1 MNKTICIIA
10 GTLALTAL
18 SCENSLPGE
27 MNPEE
32 QTTIIANTASPEANS
47 RTAIDPTY
55 YLGGH
60 VGILWMPD
68 DAIGVFGGTVRNA
81 CFGCATTTPTGRAA
95 FSGNCSSPEYAY
107 YPYSADN
114 DGADMTALSG
124 SLPAVQSYDSASGR
138 LDGDYKY
145 GHPRTGADNEFDFTH
160 IFALFRFNIEASGT
174 PLSGERLKS
183 VSLELPEGRKLAGD
197 FTFDIT
203 DGSYTFNGTTSS
215 TVTMEWADTPALV
228 AGSTFTAYMSAAP
241 DLHAEDPVVIT
252 VLTDKHKAT
261 FTKTIAYD
269 FSANSVYTFNLRLR
283 NFAADMTVEEL
294 PAEPEE
300 ETANCY
306 MITTAGMHDFKATV
320 IGNGQKGIIPG
331 AGFHTEDASISP
343 VSAKLLWEDVK
354 DFISYVELRDGR
366 VYYKTTGNVGNA
378 VIAVY
383 SGPDATGDILWSWHI
398 WGVGDS
404 LPETYAITTKEGSSF
419 DIMDRNIGAFPSTD
433 EQRLE
438 TTRTAEN
445 EAYVLNCMLYQ
456 WGRKD
461 PFPNADTYYVDG
473 VAQNIASSF
482 PVWQP
487 ATTADAT
494 IGASVLRPGYI
505 INRATDSSNS
515 HWLGTDCRLLWGDD
529 ALAGGSDGGWSDVK
543 TIYDPS
549 PVGYRVANGST
560 FTAFIPVNRTSYT
573 FKGEMSFRTDDNGE
587 KTPVLTEY
595 INCVV
600 ETEYDGTTP
609 RWFPRG
615 IHRDR
620 IGFAYGNSSSNSDK
634 IFGYGIYMKR
644 ADDDS
649 EGNYYAMSGVRF
661 PNPDG
666 ARNHFAKSG
675 YWWTSSAATS
685 DIRRCHMAL
694 QHFYWLTSSN
704 NNKEPDK
711 GLASGRS
718 AGVNGTVTAK
728 DSSYPWQAQAVRCVK
743 E

>member
-60 VGILWMPD
+60 VGILWTPD

-81 CFGCATTTPTGRAA
+81 RFGCAATTPTGRAA

-107 YPYSADN
+107 YPYSPDN

-174 PLSGERLKS
+174 PLAGERLKS
-183 VSLELPEGRKLAGD
+183 VSLELPQGRKLAGD

-203 DGSYTFNGTTSS
+203 DGSYTFNGTASS

-252 VLTDKHKAT
+252 VLTDRHKAT

-269 FSANSVYTFNLRLR
+269 FSANSVYTFNLQLR
-283 NFAADMTVEEL
+283 NFAGDMNVEEL

-306 MITTAGMHDFKATV
+306 MVTTAGMHDFKATV

-343 VSAKLLWEDVK
+343 LSAKLLWEDVK

-366 VYYKTTGNVGNA
+366 VYYETTGNVGNA

-404 LPETYAITTKEGSSF
+404 LPETYGYTTKGGVTNQ
-419 DIMDRNIGAFPSTD
+419 IMDRDLGAFPATD
-433 EQRLE
+433 EQRLQ
-438 TTRTAEN
+438 TVRN
-445 EAYVLNCMLYQ
+445 EADEDVVLRAMMYQ

-461 PFPNADTYYVDG
+461 PMPNSIRRYVDG
-473 VAQNIASSF
+473 QEVDLTAF
-482 PVWQP
+482 PVWK
-487 ATTADAT
+487 
-494 IGASVLRPGYI
+494 GASQDEHTIEASIRHPMEL
-505 INRATDSSNS
+505 INRYEGNS
-515 HWLGTDCRLLWGDD
+515 RGDWLGTDIELLWGDARFSGND
-529 ALAGGSDGGWSDVK
+529 NTGRWTDVK

-549 PVGYRVANGST
+549 PVGYRVPNYYT
-560 FTAFIPVNRTSYT
+560 FDSFIPVNKNTSDM
-573 FKGEMSFRTDDNGE
+573 KGVSNSTLASSISCVIDTVYNG
-587 KTPVLTEY
+587 TVANWL
-595 INCVV
+595 
-600 ETEYDGTTP
+600 
-609 RWFPRG
+609 PRG
-615 IHRDR
+615 IHKSR
-620 IGFAYGNSSSNSDK
+620 IGFVYGSTSNSDK
-634 IFGYGIYMKR
+634 IFGYGIYMQRFENDTEGSYYPATGYLFPNVTTKHR
-644 ADDDS
+644 SDYGKLSYRWLSCGAVS
-649 EGNYYAMSGVRF
+649 NTSGKGNVCLGHFFWLTGSGNYS
-661 PNPDG
+661 
-666 ARNHFAKSG
+666 
-675 YWWTSSAATS
+675 
-685 DIRRCHMAL
+685 
-694 QHFYWLTSSN
+694 
-704 NNKEPDK
+704 EPDK

-718 AGVNGTVTAK
+718 SGVNGSVKTQN
-728 DSSYPWQAQAVRCVK
+728 SSYPWCAYAVRCVK